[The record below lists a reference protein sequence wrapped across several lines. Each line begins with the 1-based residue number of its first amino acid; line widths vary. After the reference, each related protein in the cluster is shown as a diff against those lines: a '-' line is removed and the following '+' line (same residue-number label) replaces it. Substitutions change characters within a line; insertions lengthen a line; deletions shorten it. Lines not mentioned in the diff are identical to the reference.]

1 MTIPC
6 ALRFD
11 GALHL
16 LDQRL
21 LPQRE
26 VWLRCTT
33 PEEVAEAISTLAVR
47 GAPAIGVAAGY
58 GVALAGGDAEARMRA
73 AKLLV
78 DSRPTAVNLP
88 WATSRVLAAVGART
102 GEEAGRAMI
111 REAETI
117 HREDQAACRRIG
129 EFGLSLL
136 PERPRILTHCN
147 AGALATSG
155 IGTALAPVYLAEAAG
170 RHPVVFACEAR
181 PVMQGARL
189 TTWELS
195 RAGVNVTLL
204 VDAAAAFLLAQ
215 RKVDLVLVGAD
226 RIARNGDVANKVG
239 TYALAVAAR
248 QSGIPFY
255 VAAPTSTF
263 DGDTPDGSSIPI
275 EHRSARELSERFSEP
290 VSATG
295 IKVWAPAFDVTPA
308 ELVSA
313 YITEEGVRPGAGA
326 HSP

>member
-1 MTIPC
+1 MIIPQ

-11 GALHL
+11 GSLHL
-16 LDQRL
+16 LDQRW
-21 LPQRE
+21 LPARE
-26 VWLRCTT
+26 EWLRCTT
-33 PEEVAEAISTLAVR
+33 PHEVASAISSLAVR

-58 GVALAGGDAEARMRA
+58 GLALSGGEPGARARA
-73 AKLLV
+73 AELLV
-78 DSRPTAVNLP
+78 ASRPTAVNLR
-88 WATSRVLAAVGART
+88 WAVERVLKAAGTRS
-102 GEEAGRAMI
+102 GESASEAMLA
-111 REAETI
+111 EASAI

-129 EFGLSLL
+129 ELGLTLL
-136 PERPRILTHCN
+136 PESPRILTHCN

-155 IGTALAPVYLAEAAG
+155 IGTALAPIYLAAEAG
-170 RHPVVFACEAR
+170 RNPVVFACEAR

-204 VDAAAAFLLAQ
+204 VDAAAAFLIAQ
-215 RKVDLVLVGAD
+215 RKVDLVIVGAD

-239 TYALAVAAR
+239 TYGLAVAAR
-248 QSGIPFY
+248 RSGIPFY

-263 DGDTPDGSSIPI
+263 DLEAADGGSIPI
-275 EHRSARELSERFSEP
+275 EHRPARELSDRFSEP
-290 VSATG
+290 VSAAG
-295 IKVWAPAFDVTPA
+295 ISVWAPAFDVTPA

-313 YITEEGVRPGAGA
+313 YITEIEVRPGAGA